1 MIGFGERLKNN
12 TALRVLAVY
21 LGASW
26 VVLQVVD
33 VVKQN
38 MGLPDW
44 VFPFAVVLLLIGLPV
59 VLVTAILQ
67 AGPSRAP
74 GGEEPAAPGTTP
86 AWQPPGEAGDL
97 SPRRL
102 FTWRNALLG
111 GVAAFVFLAAVTT
124 GFMFMRTRGIGPVGS
139 LVARGVL
146 AEQSRVVLAE
156 FEADDQTLAR
166 TVTESFRVDLAQSPA
181 ITLVGPDS
189 IADAL
194 SRMGR
199 TPDAD
204 LNEETARE
212 LARRDGIPAVIAGE
226 LSPLGSGY
234 VLTAR
239 LVASMD
245 GTILASARASA
256 RDAEALVGAI
266 DDVSARLRERIG
278 ESYTSLRE
286 TPPLAHV
293 TTTSFEALE
302 KYTAA
307 GAARHRDE
315 DPEAAVRLLEE
326 AVAID
331 SSFALAW
338 RDLST
343 VLDNLG
349 DDWER
354 QMEALEAA
362 YRHRD
367 RLTERERYLVEASY
381 HSDVT
386 EDREKA
392 IEAYEAMLRLNPQ
405 DAQAL
410 NNIGVNY
417 YRQADFENALLWYKR
432 AHEAAPDLSLHLAN
446 VAITQANLGH
456 LDSASARYAQ
466 LDSFPAN
473 PLFEDW
479 RAHFRWMSGDE
490 VGFREA
496 IERYREA
503 FPGPRTEFRA
513 EDALDGLEILH
524 GRVAGVVTELEGEA
538 ERQRARGDV
547 EESIRT
553 ELEVARLVFDLYGDT
568 AAALTAADEVIAQV
582 EADPEA
588 LDDPPWGSVGNLLI
602 RAGEVERG
610 LAYLDRDWQELPER
624 RRQQREFQRNTWV
637 GFQVA
642 RAEGRPEEALREFRS
657 LPPWVCTP
665 CRHWET
671 ASLFDQAG
679 RADSAIVYY
688 ERYLEAPFNF
698 RFFIDTEN
706 LAPAHERLGQLYD
719 ARGDLENA
727 ALHYA
732 RFVDLW
738 EDADPVLRPR
748 VETARARLQDIVRKR
763 G

>member
-1 MIGFGERLKNN
+1 VSGFVQRLKNSA
-12 TALRVLAVY
+12 ALRVLAVY

-44 VFPFAVVLLLIGLPV
+44 VFPFALVLLVIGLPV
-59 VLVTAILQ
+59 MLTTALLQ
-67 AGPSRAP
+67 GRP
-74 GGEEPAAPGTTP
+74 GRQGAEVSDSSSATGSAADG
-86 AWQPPGEAGDL
+86 ALA
-97 SPRRL
+97 SRRL

-111 GVAAFVFLAAVTT
+111 GAAAFVLMAAVTT
-124 GFMFMRTRGIGPVGS
+124 GFMFMRNRGIGPVGS
-139 LVARGVL
+139 LVAKGVL
-146 AEQSRVVLAE
+146 EERSRIVLAD
-156 FEADDQTLAR
+156 FEAGDRLLAS

-194 SRMGR
+194 GRMGR
-199 TPDAD
+199 SSDAA

-212 LARRDGIPAVIAGE
+212 LARRDGIPAVIGGE
-226 LSPLGSGY
+226 LSRLGSGY

-239 LVASMD
+239 LVASAD
-245 GTILASARASA
+245 GTVLASARASA
-256 RDAEALVGAI
+256 RDDEGLVDAI
-266 DDVSARLRERIG
+266 DDVSASLRERIG

-286 TPPLAHV
+286 TPALAHV
-293 TTTSFEALE
+293 TTSSLAALE
-302 KYTAA
+302 KYTEASE
-307 GAARHRDE
+307 ARYREE

-331 SSFALAW
+331 STFALAW

-349 DDWER
+349 EDRER
-354 QMEALEAA
+354 QVEALEAA

-386 EDREKA
+386 EDRERA
-392 IEAYEAMLRLNPQ
+392 IEAYEAMLRLNPL
-405 DAQAL
+405 DAQAM

-417 YRQADFENALLWYKR
+417 YRQADFENALVWYAR
-432 AHEAAPDLSLHLAN
+432 AYEAAPDVSLHLAN
-446 VAITQANLGH
+446 VAVTRANLGH
-456 LDSASARYAQ
+456 VDSAAARYAE

-479 RAHFRWMSGDE
+479 RAHFRWMTGDE
-490 VGFREA
+490 TGFREA

-503 FPGPRTEFRA
+503 FLGARSASRA
-513 EDALDGLEILH
+513 ERILNGLEVLH
-524 GRVAGVVTELEGEA
+524 GRVEGVVTELEAEA
-538 ERQRARGDV
+538 ERQRARGNP
-547 EESIRT
+547 EESIRA
-553 ELEVARLVFDLYGDT
+553 ELEVAWLELELYGDT
-568 AAALTAADEVIAQV
+568 AAALTAANEVIALV
-582 EADPEA
+582 EPDLDA
-588 LDDPPWGSVGNLLI
+588 LNDPPWGSVGRLLI
-602 RAGEVERG
+602 RAGDVERG
-610 LAYLDRDWQELPER
+610 LAYLDRSWQELPER
-624 RRQQREFQRNTWV
+624 RRQQREFERNTWL
-637 GFQVA
+637 GFEVA
-642 RAEGRPEEALREFRS
+642 RAEGRSEEALRTFRS
-657 LPPWVCTP
+657 LPPSVCKP
-665 CRHWET
+665 CRYNEI
-671 ASLFDQAG
+671 ADLFDRAG
-679 RADSAIVYY
+679 RADSAIIYY

-698 RFFIDTEN
+698 RFFVDSEE
-706 LAPAHERLGQLYD
+706 LAPAHERLGQMYD

-732 RFVDLW
+732 QFVELW
-738 EDADPVLRPR
+738 ADADAPLQPR
-748 VETARARLQDIVRKR
+748 VEAARARLNEIVRKR

>member
-1 MIGFGERLKNN
+1 
-12 TALRVLAVY
+12 
-21 LGASW
+21 
-26 VVLQVVD
+26 
-33 VVKQN
+33 

-44 VFPFAVVLLLIGLPV
+44 VFPFAVALLLIGLPV
-59 VLVTAILQ
+59 MLATAMIQ
-67 AGPSRAP
+67 AR
-74 GGEEPAAPGTTP
+74 PAAAVP
-86 AWQPPGEAGDL
+86 AQTDSIPAPAAIQSGNAL
-97 SPRRL
+97 ASRRL
-102 FTWRNALLG
+102 FTWRNALIG
-111 GVAAFVFLAAVTT
+111 GAAAFVLLAAVTT

-139 LVARGVL
+139 LVAKGVL

-156 FEADDQTLAR
+156 FEADDPALAR
-166 TVTESFRVDLAQSPA
+166 TVTESFRVDLSQSPA
-181 ITLVGPDS
+181 IALVGPDS

-194 SRMGR
+194 ARMGR
-199 TPDAD
+199 APDVD

-234 VLTAR
+234 VLTVR
-239 LVASMD
+239 LIASTD
-245 GTILASARASA
+245 GTVLASARSSA
-256 RDAEALVGAI
+256 RNDEALVGAI
-266 DDVSARLRERIG
+266 DEVSAKLRERIG
-278 ESYTSLRE
+278 ESYTSLRA

-293 TTTSFEALE
+293 TTSSLAALE

-307 GAARHRDE
+307 QEARHREE

-343 VLDNLG
+343 ILDNLG
-349 DDWER
+349 DEWEH

-392 IEAYEAMLRLNPQ
+392 IEAYEAMLRMNPQ
-405 DAQAL
+405 DAQAM

-417 YRQADFENALLWYKR
+417 YRQADFENALLWYQR

-446 VAITQANLGH
+446 VAITHANLG
-456 LDSASARYAQ
+456 LIDTASARYAE

-479 RAHFRWMSGDE
+479 RAHFRWLAGDE

-496 IERYREA
+496 IERYRDA
-503 FPGPRTEFRA
+503 FPGARTASRA
-513 EDALDGLEILH
+513 ENVLNGLEILH
-524 GRVAGVVTELEGEA
+524 GRVAGVVTELESEG
-538 ERQRARGDV
+538 ERQRMRGDV
-547 EESIRT
+547 EESIWLRLDIADL
-553 ELEVARLVFDLYGDT
+553 ELEFYGDT

-582 EADPEA
+582 AAAPEA
-588 LDDPPWGSVGNLLI
+588 FGDLPWSTVGRLLI

-610 LAYLDRDWQELPER
+610 LTYLDRDWQELPER
-624 RRQQREFQRNTWV
+624 RRQQRGFGRDTWV
-637 GFQVA
+637 RFMVA
-642 RAEGRPEEALREFRS
+642 RAEGRPGEALREFRS
-657 LPPWVCTP
+657 LPPQVCTP
-665 CRHWET
+665 CRYRQI
-671 ASLFDQAG
+671 ASLLDEAG
-679 RADSAIVYY
+679 SADSAIVYY

-698 RFFIDTEN
+698 RFFVDSEN

-738 EDADPVLRPR
+738 EDADSVLQPR
-748 VETARARLQDIVRKR
+748 VETARARLQDIVRER

>member
-1 MIGFGERLKNN
+1 MSGLAERMKDSA
-12 TALRVLAVY
+12 ALRVLAVY
-21 LGASW
+21 VGASW

-44 VFPFAVVLLLIGLPV
+44 VFPFALVLLVIGLPV
-59 VLVTAILQ
+59 MLTTAVLQ
-67 AGPSRAP
+67 ARSQVPAGGVADSSAPRASGNLASR
-74 GGEEPAAPGTTP
+74 
-86 AWQPPGEAGDL
+86 
-97 SPRRL
+97 RF

-111 GVAAFVFLAAVTT
+111 GAAALVLLAAVTT
-124 GFMFMRTRGIGPVGS
+124 GFMVMRNRGIGPVGS
-139 LVARGVL
+139 LVAKGVL
-146 AEQSRVVLAE
+146 EERSRIVLAD
-156 FEADDQTLAR
+156 FEAGDRLLAS

-194 SRMGR
+194 GRMGR
-199 TPDAD
+199 SSDAA

-212 LARRDGIPAVIAGE
+212 LARRDGIPAVIGGE

-239 LVASMD
+239 LVASAD
-245 GTILASARASA
+245 GTVLASARASA
-256 RDAEALVGAI
+256 RDDEGLVDAI

-286 TPPLAHV
+286 TPALAHV
-293 TTTSFEALE
+293 TTSSLAALE
-302 KYTAA
+302 KYTEASE
-307 GAARHRDE
+307 ARYREE

-331 SSFALAW
+331 STFALAW

-349 DDWER
+349 EDRER
-354 QMEALEAA
+354 QVEALEAA

-386 EDREKA
+386 ENREKA
-392 IEAYEAMLRLNPQ
+392 IEAYEAMLRLNPL
-405 DAQAL
+405 DAQAM

-417 YRQADFENALLWYKR
+417 YRQADFENALVWYQR
-432 AHEAAPDLSLHLAN
+432 AHEAAPDVSLHVAN
-446 VAITQANLGH
+446 VAVTSANLGH
-456 LDSASARYAQ
+456 VDSAAARYAE

-479 RAHFRWMSGDE
+479 RAHFRWMTGDE
-490 VGFREA
+490 TGFREA

-503 FPGPRTEFRA
+503 FPGARAASRA
-513 EDALDGLEILH
+513 ERILDDLEILH
-524 GRVAGVVTELEGEA
+524 GRGEGVMAELSEES
-538 ERQRARGDV
+538 ERQRARGNAQ
-547 EESIRT
+547 ESFRSRLDAAWL
-553 ELEVARLVFDLYGDT
+553 ELELYGDT
-568 AAALTAADEVIAQV
+568 SAALKAANEVIALMESGT
-582 EADPEA
+582 EAMVDLP
-588 LDDPPWGSVGNLLI
+588 LGSVGRLLI
-602 RAGEVERG
+602 RAGDVERG
-610 LAYLDRDWQELPER
+610 VAYLDRSWQELSER
-624 RRQQREFQRNTWV
+624 GRQQREFERNTWLSLE
-637 GFQVA
+637 VA
-642 RAEGRPEEALREFRS
+642 RAEGRSEEALRRLRA
-657 LPPWVCTP
+657 LPPMVCTP
-665 CRHWET
+665 CRYQET

-679 RADSAIVYY
+679 RADSAITYY
-688 ERYLEAPFNF
+688 ERYLETPFNF
-698 RFFIDTEN
+698 RFFVDSGE

-732 RFVDLW
+732 RFVELW
-738 EDADPVLRPR
+738 DEADPRLQPR
-748 VETARARLQDIVRKR
+748 VEAARARLEDIVRER